1 MRHRKGQGTIDHASG
16 AARVGYARPSSDDPD
31 LSAQLAAL
39 DRAGCSPVYQEQAT
53 EKGKNAELDEA
64 ISALR
69 AGDTLIVWRL
79 SQIGH
84 NLSDLVTMLHVLIA
98 RGVHFQTL
106 AEKIDTAGEQGK
118 AFAQVIA
125 SLFEYE
131 RRRRSEQT
139 RAGLSV
145 ARARGRK
152 GGRPKALTPAQIRKI
167 RKLSENPNTLVKD
180 LCEQFGI
187 SRATYYKHVGSVIP
201 DRTGGN

>member
-1 MRHRKGQGTIDHASG
+1 MRRRKDLGTIEPASG
-16 AARVGYARPSSDDPD
+16 AAHVGYARPSTDDPD

-39 DRAGCSPVYQEQAT
+39 DRAGCSTVYQEQAT
-53 EKGKNAELDEA
+53 ERGKNAELDEA
-64 ISALR
+64 IDALR

-79 SQIGH
+79 EHIGRT
-84 NLSDLVTMLHVLIA
+84 LSELVAMLHELIA
-98 RGVHFQTL
+98 RGVHFQSLT
-106 AEKIDTAGEQGK
+106 EKIDTAGEQGK
-118 AFAQVIA
+118 AFAQVIVA
-125 SLFEYE
+125 LFEYE

-139 RAGLSV
+139 RAGLAV

-201 DRTGGN
+201 DRTGAN